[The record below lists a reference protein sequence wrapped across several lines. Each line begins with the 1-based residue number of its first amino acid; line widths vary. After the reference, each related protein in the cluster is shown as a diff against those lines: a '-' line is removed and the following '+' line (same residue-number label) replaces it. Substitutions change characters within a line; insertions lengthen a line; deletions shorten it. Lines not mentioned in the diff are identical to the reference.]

1 VSHSVHGTSNSAT
14 SASSSATHFGSGEAS
29 GTVTLYPDSVR
40 LRSAKSPES
49 VLAWAAALVGA
60 IGIASALTPEMADRY
75 RIVRGVLPPGFP
87 TAARIGALAFGIV
100 LIWLARSLAQRKRR
114 AWQLA
119 VAVVLASAVAH
130 LLKGLDFEEAT
141 ISLLLLVAL
150 VRYRDRFDV
159 PGDPASTRP
168 LLVLAAVVATGIAV
182 VLGLEIHGGEIPDRI
197 SDTFTSLGF
206 IFGTVALWLWFRPF
220 SQKVAQTVG
229 ERRVAR
235 ALVEAYGNDSLSF
248 FALRRDKSYFFSPT
262 RQAFLAYRV
271 VAGAALVSG
280 DPVGDETEFDAL
292 LAEFRRVA
300 RAHGWRFAVLGA
312 SDAQLWRY
320 RAIGLRPILLGEEAV
335 LRPEEFSL
343 EGRPI
348 RKVRQS
354 VTRLMKAGYRL
365 RVVPAEDTSPAF
377 RAQLDE
383 VSELW
388 RGNQP
393 ERGFTMS
400 IDELYV
406 PGTVFAVAE
415 SAEGVGGFLHLAPTP
430 AGGGWSLSTMRRR
443 PGSPNGLTEFLIAET
458 LAWARGNGVREVSL
472 NFCAFTE
479 LISEERAITLPRRFA
494 RRALLAADSVF
505 QLERLY
511 SFNRKFFPEWR
522 PRYLCVER
530 LTDLPRVGLA
540 CLHVEQLLVPP
551 GPWGRRTQRQRQLV

>member
-1 VSHSVHGTSNSAT
+1 M
-14 SASSSATHFGSGEAS
+14 
-29 GTVTLYPDSVR
+29 R
-40 LRSAKSPES
+40 LRSLSPES
-49 VLAWAAALVGA
+49 LLAWAAAVVGL
-60 IGIASALTPEMADRY
+60 IGIVSALTPEMADRF
-75 RIVRGVLPPGFP
+75 RVVHGVLPPGFP
-87 TAARIGALAFGIV
+87 AAARIVALAFGIV
-100 LIWLARSLAQRKRR
+100 LIWLARSLAKRRRR

-130 LLKGLDFEEAT
+130 LAKGLDVEEAL
-141 ISLLLLVAL
+141 ISLALLAAL
-150 VRYRDRFDV
+150 VHYRRRFDV

-168 LLVLAAVVATGIAV
+168 LVVIVAAAAAAVAAVLAV
-182 VLGLEIHGGEIPDRI
+182 EIHGGELPDRI
-197 SDTFTSLGF
+197 SDAFTALGL
-206 IFGTVALWLWFRPF
+206 IFGTVAMWLWFRPF

-235 ALVEAYGNDSLSF
+235 ALVDAYGSDSLSF
-248 FALRRDKSYFFSPT
+248 FSLRRDKSYFFSPT
-262 RQAFLAYRV
+262 HRAFLAYRV
-271 VAGAALVSG
+271 VAGAALISG

-292 LAEFRRVA
+292 LEEFRRVA

-312 SDAQLWRY
+312 SDAQLHRY
-320 RAIGLRPILLGEEAV
+320 RAVGLRPILLGEEAV
-335 LRPEEFSL
+335 LRPDEFSL

-354 VTRLMKAGYRL
+354 VSRLVKAGYTL
-365 RVVPAEDTSPAF
+365 HVVAAEDAGETLRGELNDVS
-377 RAQLDE
+377 DE
-383 VSELW
+383 W

-400 IDELYV
+400 MDDLYV
-406 PGTVFAVAE
+406 PGTVFAFAQGE
-415 SAEGVGGFLHLAPTP
+415 DGRVGGFLHLAPTP

-458 LAWARGNGVREVSL
+458 LAWAKENRVTEVSL

-479 LISEERAITLPRRFA
+479 LISEDRAVTVPRRFA

-511 SFNRKFFPEWR
+511 AFNRKFFPEWR

-540 CLHVEQLLVPP
+540 YLHVEQLLVPP
-551 GPWGRRTQRQRQLV
+551 GPWGRRSQRQRQFVSH